1 MSLEDDHADVY
12 RDLQVLTTHFN
23 RKFNR
28 YVINKLFRQ
37 FDRFY
42 DSDSDAVYDVIEEIE
57 DEIKVICE
65 LVGITYEQLSD
76 FTRLGG
82 HEDVD
87 LKF

>member
-12 RDLQVLTTHFN
+12 RDLQVLATHFN

-28 YVINKLFRQ
+28 YTINKLFRQ

-42 DSDSDAVYDVIEEIE
+42 NSDSDAVYDVFDEIV

-65 LVGITYEQLSD
+65 IVGITHEQLSD
-76 FTRLGG
+76 FRNLGA